1 MTRKGL
7 ALHADEHIDSRVIKG
22 LQKRGIDVTS
32 SKEANLLQQ
41 SDESQFE
48 YTRRVGRVLVT
59 HDDDFT
65 RFDLDGHPGV
75 CYSHQYTLRIGEL
88 IEFLYWFSLTTM
100 PQDIAG
106 RVEFMKPL

>member
-59 HDDDFT
+59 HDDDFIGLALQLC
-65 RFDLDGHPGV
+65 RKILLDV
-75 CYSHQYTLRIGEL
+75 
-88 IEFLYWFSLTTM
+88 
-100 PQDIAG
+100 
-106 RVEFMKPL
+106 